1 MKVFDLSK
9 TVINQS
15 KNDLIYKTEDEKYW
29 MYEVIF
35 QSKEGIPPH
44 SHPFGEDCAIVL
56 SGHLDY
62 YVSNKKTI
70 RASKGEMVF
79 GWKNHIHGYI
89 NNEMGPLHLLILVT
103 PKKIGLEYLSDDDPK
118 IVHVSEEKR
127 IMKQFEYRVA
137 SSPLSSFEKIT
148 VDGTY
153 SEVCNEKGIVIFI
166 HCEDKKV
173 YIFEDEYIEITT
185 SNPTVF
191 IKYTAKI

>member
-127 IMKQFEYRVA
+127 IMKQFEYRLA

-153 SEVCNEKGIVIFI
+153 SEACNEKGIVIFI